1 MRPVSRKIF
10 RMRWEALGIG
20 LRCLPSI
27 WPLNRPRMILRGGG
41 ASIYHNQRGGKA
53 MKTGTFGAFVIA
65 SACLFA
71 TGTAFA
77 QSGSGGGSAGSGS
90 AGSGTSG
97 MTSQGLGSE
106 PAGIGERGT
115 GQTQSTLERS
125 GASGQK
131 GMTSEPAGI
140 GEKGTGQTQSTM
152 ERSGLGQSG
161 TAQSG
166 SPLPSGVGEQGT
178 GQTQGT
184 MERSG
189 GKSSSSQS
197 AMDRPER

>member
-1 MRPVSRKIF
+1 
-10 RMRWEALGIG
+10 
-20 LRCLPSI
+20 
-27 WPLNRPRMILRGGG
+27 
-41 ASIYHNQRGGKA
+41 
-53 MKTGTFGAFVIA
+53 MKTATFGAFVIA
-65 SACLFA
+65 AASLFA
-71 TGTAFA
+71 TGTALA

-115 GQTQSTLERS
+115 GQTQSTLERA
-125 GASGQK
+125 GAAGQK

-178 GQTQGT
+178 GQTQST
-184 MERSG
+184 TERSG
-189 GKSSSSQS
+189 GQGEYPKPVAKRDGPSRKVTIDQVGAGLIPAPRSPAIHFSTNFFNPSSIIFQFFSECIRAASV
-197 AMDRPER
+197 AL